1 MMTGLAPDDHTIN
14 ESEHRNGDQENDLGD
29 GGAIEGEQ
37 MAQSILEHHFESA
50 MKCRMSQFHMDD
62 NI

>member
-14 ESEHRNGDQENDLGD
+14 ESEHRNRDQENDLGD

-37 MAQSILEHHFESA
+37 VAQLVLECHCESA
-50 MKCRMSQFHMDD
+50 MKCRMS
-62 NI
+62 